1 MPRGPTGSP
10 ARRKRAARSAD
21 TSGNG
26 ATATA
31 VQVAKRGGGARG
43 LHGRYSTLAGRTESS
58 RYLLGVGA
66 EAAQMAPYLGPTPY
80 SFARGPARYAG
91 VELRTG
97 VRDYPS
103 QRQS

>member
-1 MPRGPTGSP
+1 M
-10 ARRKRAARSAD
+10 
-21 TSGNG
+21 
-26 ATATA
+26 
-31 VQVAKRGGGARG
+31 QVAKRGGGARG

-66 EAAQMAPYLGPTPY
+66 DAAQMAPYLGPTPY

-97 VRDYPS
+97 VRDYPL